1 MRFFYLFIG
10 TLFLT
15 ACANKSDG
23 FVIDVHIEGLPE
35 GTQVFLNK
43 FDGLNPALIDSVE
56 VQNGRFRFE
65 GVATDTTLAVISFED
80 QKTPIFF
87 FLENAHLKVAGHA
100 DSIYKAQISG
110 SKTNEAYVQVRDH
123 ISQLN
128 QEANETFLQSRNI
141 SPDDSLKIK
150 ALSNQFEA
158 LQEEIKSYSLTYT
171 KQHTD
176 SYVSLFLLFD
186 LFDAL
191 EDERMQELSG
201 IFYSLHPS
209 IQESSLGKGFLNQL
223 NRLNALAIGGTA
235 PDFIAPTPDGDA
247 FKLSNLTAEYIILDF
262 WASWC
267 TPCRAENPRLVRLYE
282 EFHNRGLDIVSVA
295 MDNSRDLWRKAIQKD
310 GIGAWHHVSNLMY
323 WEEPIA
329 KDYGVLA
336 IPKTFILNRD
346 FEILATDLRGKE
358 LETFIRNKFSK
369 TD

>member
-1 MRFFYLFIG
+1 MRFFYLLICSCCI
-10 TLFLT
+10 L
-15 ACANKSDG
+15 ACSNNSKG
-23 FVIDVHIEGLPE
+23 FVIDAQIENLAD
-35 GTQVFLNK
+35 GTKVFLNK
-43 FDGLNPALIDSVE
+43 FDGLIPALIDSAQAE
-56 VQNGRFRFE
+56 NGQFRFE
-65 GVATDTTLAVISFED
+65 GIVPDTTLAVISFED
-80 QKTPIFF
+80 KKTPIFF
-87 FLENAHLKVAGHA
+87 FLENAHLKVAGHN

-186 LFDAL
+186 LFDTL

-209 IQESSLGKGFLNQL
+209 IQESPLGKGFLNQL

-267 TPCRAENPRLVRLYE
+267 TPCRAENPRLVSLYE